1 MSIVTRF
8 APSPTGYLHI
18 GGLRTALFNY
28 LYARQS
34 GGKFLLR
41 IEDTDRARNNED
53 AAQAIID
60 SFKWAGLSYDGE
72 VEYQSKRFDIYA
84 RYIKELLEQKKAYY
98 CYMSKE
104 ELESLRKEA
113 ESKGTKWRYDNR
125 YREFS
130 GEIPKGVEPV
140 VRIKAPLSGQIRF
153 VDGVKGEICIEA
165 KEIDD
170 FIIARAD
177 GSPTYNFVVTIDD
190 ALMGVTDVIRGDDH
204 LNNTPKQIIL
214 YEALGFS
221 VPKFYHLP
229 MILNQDGKKLSKRDG
244 AVGVMEY
251 KNLGY
256 LPQSLLNFLVR
267 LGWSYGDEEIF
278 SLQEMLEKFN
288 PSNLNTSA
296 SSANFQ
302 KLLWLNHHYITHLPN
317 DELSVLLADFDCENL
332 QKWLAS
338 HNPNATYES
347 VRDALFTE
355 LKERSQTLVEF
366 SHNLNAVLRMPTH
379 YDEKL
384 AKKLDS
390 AGLELLSALREILSN
405 GLSNATNPSE
415 IESLLHNFIESQG
428 LKLGQVMPLLRLAL
442 LAKAGGIGVNVA
454 LFVLGKEQALIR
466 LDSCIAH
473 FKEA

>member
-1 MSIVTRF
+1 MNIVTRF

-28 LYARQS
+28 LYARQN

-41 IEDTDRARNNED
+41 IEDTDIARNNED

-60 SFKWAGLSYDGE
+60 SFKWVGLSYDGE
-72 VEYQSKRFDIYA
+72 VEYQSKRFSIYA
-84 RYIKELLEQKKAYY
+84 RYVKELLAQKKAYY

-113 ESKGTKWRYDNR
+113 ESMGTKWRYDNR
-125 YREFS
+125 YRDFS
-130 GEIPKGVEPV
+130 GEPPRGVTPV

-153 VDGVKGEICIEA
+153 IDGVKGEICIEA

-177 GSPTYNFVVTIDD
+177 GTPTYNFVVTIDD

-229 MILNQDGKKLSKRDG
+229 MILNNEGKKLSKRDG

-251 KNLGY
+251 KKLGY

-278 SLQEMLEKFN
+278 SLTQMLEYFN

-296 SSANFQ
+296 SSANFD
-302 KLLWLNHHYITHLPN
+302 KLLWLNHHYITQLPN
-317 DELSVLLADFDCENL
+317 EKLCALLTDFDCLNL
-332 QKWLAS
+332 QEWLS
-338 HNPNATYES
+338 THNKTAPYEE
-347 VRDALFTE
+347 VRDALFVE
-355 LKERSQTLVEF
+355 LKERSKTLVEF
-366 SHNLNAVLRMPTH
+366 GSNLNAILATPTH
-379 YDEKL
+379 YDDKL

-390 AGLELLSALREILSN
+390 TGLELLQSLREVLEQDFPKSP
-405 GLSNATNPSE
+405 SAT
-415 IESLLHNFIESQG
+415 ESLLHSFIESKG
-428 LKLGQVMPLLRLAL
+428 AKLGQVMPLVRLAL
-442 LAKAGGIGVNVA
+442 LGKAGGISVNVA
-454 LFVLGKEQALIR
+454 LFSLGKEQALLRI
-466 LDSCIAH
+466 DSCLRH
-473 FKEA
+473 FKGA